1 MARVNSPKG
10 PTLFYLRYLGA
21 ELRRRKGRTVLTA
34 ACLAVGIALVVA
46 VTSLSAG
53 LDDAQGEVLD
63 PLTGVGTEM
72 TVTRPIS
79 LPDPSEGGGPP
90 QLSKQEQKQLE
101 REGGGPPVALD
112 DLGKAGSK
120 FDTYQYRST
129 DLSFPAAK
137 TKQIAGVDGVESTAA
152 GLTVDVTHISGTV
165 PESSGSDDASTAPGG
180 FPAAGGDPAAGGGPT
195 SIDFDSL
202 SVSGVDVSNP
212 DLGLVTSDQIVK
224 GDYFSGNGKGQAIL
238 SQAYANE
245 NDIGVGDTV
254 SVGKQKLEVVGISGG
269 AVGGESSDVYMEL
282 AALQKAADLEG
293 RVNAVQVQAAS
304 ADQVDAVADQIEST
318 FANSSVTTASDVA
331 DQVSGSLVD
340 AKNLSGKLGTAL
352 AIVALIGAFGIAA
365 LVTLSSVNKRTREL
379 GTLKALGWKRWLV
392 VRQIAGESVVQ
403 GLLGGIAGVVLGLA
417 AAAAIGAAG
426 ISLDATLATA
436 SQAGGFP
443 GAPGGGGPPGT
454 EQAADVVNT
463 VTLGAPVSLGVI
475 AAAVGLAVIGGL
487 LAGAVGG
494 MRAARLRPA
503 EALRSVE

>member
-1 MARVNSPKG
+1 M
-10 PTLFYLRYLGA
+10 
-21 ELRRRKGRTVLTA
+21 
-34 ACLAVGIALVVA
+34 
-46 VTSLSAG
+46 
-53 LDDAQGEVLD
+53 
-63 PLTGVGTEM
+63 
-72 TVTRPIS
+72 
-79 LPDPSEGGGPP
+79 
-90 QLSKQEQKQLE
+90 
-101 REGGGPPVALD
+101 ALD

-137 TKQIAGVDGVESTAA
+137 ANQIASVDGVESAA
-152 GLTVDVTHISGTV
+152 GLTVDVTHISGKV
-165 PESSGSDDASTAPGG
+165 PESSGSDDSGTSPGG
-180 FPAAGGDPAAGGGPT
+180 MPAGGGDAAAGGPPN
-195 SIDFDSL
+195 SIDFDAL
-202 SVSGVDVSNP
+202 TVSGVDVSNP

-224 GDYFSGNGKGQAIL
+224 GSYFSGDGKGQAVL
-238 SQAYANE
+238 SEAYANE
-245 NDIGVGDTV
+245 NEIGVGDTI
-254 SVGKQKLEVVGISGG
+254 SVGEKKLEVVGISGG

-282 AALQKAADLEG
+282 GALQEAADLEG
-293 RVNAVQVQAAS
+293 RVNSVQVQAAS
-304 ADQVDAVADQIEST
+304 ADQVDAVADRIESS

-352 AIVALIGAFGIAA
+352 AIVALLGAFGIAA

-403 GLLGGIAGVVLGLA
+403 GLLGGIAGVVLGLV

-443 GAPGGGGPPGT
+443 GGPPSGGGPPGT

-475 AAAVGLAVIGGL
+475 AAAVGLAVVGGL

>member
-1 MARVNSPKG
+1 M
-10 PTLFYLRYLGA
+10 FYFRYLGA

-53 LDDAQGEVLD
+53 LDDAQGEVLE

-72 TVTRPIS
+72 SVTRPIS
-79 LPDPSEGGGPP
+79 IPDPSEGGEPGA
-90 QLSKQEQKQLE
+90 LSERERRRLE

-112 DLGKAGSK
+112 DLGEAGSK

-129 DLSFPAAK
+129 DLSFPSAK
-137 TKQIAGVDGVESTAA
+137 TKRIDSVEGVESTAA

-165 PESSGSDDASTAPGG
+165 PEGTGDTTTGPPGG
-180 FPAAGGDPAAGGGPT
+180 FPGGDAAPAGGPT
-195 SIDFDSL
+195 SIDFDTQ
-202 SVSGVDVSNP
+202 SVSGVDVSNA
-212 DLGLVTSDQIVK
+212 DLGLVTADQIVD
-224 GDYFSGNGKGQAIL
+224 GTYFTGSGKGQAVL

-245 NDIGVGDTV
+245 NEIAVGDDV
-254 SVGKQKLEVVGISGG
+254 NVGDDKLEVVGISGG

-282 AALQKAADLEG
+282 SSLQKAADLEG
-293 RVNAVQVQAAS
+293 RVNAVQVKATS
-304 ADQVDAVADQIEST
+304 SDEVDAVADRIESS
-318 FANSSVTTASDVA
+318 FADSSVTTASDVA

-352 AIVALIGAFGIAA
+352 AIVALLGAFGIAA

-379 GTLKALGWKRWLV
+379 GTLKALGWKRGLV
-392 VRQIAGESVVQ
+392 VRQIAGESVMQ
-403 GLLGGIAGVVLGLA
+403 GLLGGIVGVLLGLA

-426 ISLDATLATA
+426 ISLDATLSTA
-436 SQAGGFP
+436 SEAASGFP
-443 GAPGGGGPPGT
+443 GPPGGGAPPGT

-463 VTLGAPVSLGVI
+463 VTLGAPVSLGVVL
-475 AAAVGLAVIGGL
+475 AAVGLAVLGGL
-487 LAGAVGG
+487 LAGAAGG

>member
-1 MARVNSPKG
+1 M
-10 PTLFYLRYLGA
+10 
-21 ELRRRKGRTVLTA
+21 
-34 ACLAVGIALVVA
+34 
-46 VTSLSAG
+46 
-53 LDDAQGEVLD
+53 
-63 PLTGVGTEM
+63 
-72 TVTRPIS
+72 
-79 LPDPSEGGGPP
+79 
-90 QLSKQEQKQLE
+90 
-101 REGGGPPVALD
+101 
-112 DLGKAGSK
+112 
-120 FDTYQYRST
+120 
-129 DLSFPAAK
+129 
-137 TKQIAGVDGVESTAA
+137 
-152 GLTVDVTHISGTV
+152 
-165 PESSGSDDASTAPGG
+165 PESSGSDDSGTSPGG
-180 FPAAGGDPAAGGGPT
+180 MPAGGGDAAAGGPPN
-195 SIDFDSL
+195 SIDFDAL
-202 SVSGVDVSNP
+202 TVSGVDVSNP

-224 GDYFSGNGKGQAIL
+224 GSYFSGDGKGQAVL
-238 SQAYANE
+238 SEAYANE
-245 NDIGVGDTV
+245 NEIGVGDTI
-254 SVGKQKLEVVGISGG
+254 SVGEKKLEVVGISGG

-282 AALQKAADLEG
+282 GALQKAADLEG
-293 RVNAVQVQAAS
+293 RVNSVQVQAAS
-304 ADQVDAVADQIEST
+304 ADQVDAVADRIESS

-352 AIVALIGAFGIAA
+352 AIVALLGAFGIAA

-403 GLLGGIAGVVLGLA
+403 GLLGGIAGVVLGLV

-443 GAPGGGGPPGT
+443 GGPPSGGGPPGT

-475 AAAVGLAVIGGL
+475 AAAVGLAVVGGL